1 MAMPFNSPL
10 MIDQELWSVGHV
22 LETQHTSFSR
32 YKLKVTFQWLEIEA
46 SHLKT
51 NLSGSFSLGLGQ
63 RSRIWAHN
71 WRQAAWLGNAHG
83 SHKHCLWNWWG
94 SQLQRWLLGC
104 WRSFWWGQTEQD
116 KGKSHSF
123 VLSRLVY
130 QSIGQSLWRHC
141 WYKYDVIVG
150 IGITSLPVIAQ
161 SIGSQHW
168 VHLQAKIAF
177 QAKSSAWNSVLFFRP
192 EFSSC
197 YFGPEF

>member
-83 SHKHCLWNWWG
+83 SHKHCLWNWG
-94 SQLQRWLLGC
+94 GIQLQRRLLGC
-104 WRSFWWGQTEQD
+104 GRSFWWGQTEQD
-116 KGKSHSF
+116 KGKSLSF
-123 VLSRLVY
+123 VLTKLIKGINLFRGLDKLFAILWKNPASFRTVMRGL
-130 QSIGQSLWRHC
+130 SLQCLMCRIFWGNLE
-141 WYKYDVIVG
+141 WLDL
-150 IGITSLPVIAQ
+150 TSNTVDL
-161 SIGSQHW
+161 SQHP
-168 VHLQAKIAF
+168 VG
-177 QAKSSAWNSVLFFRP
+177 NSFWI
-192 EFSSC
+192 
-197 YFGPEF
+197 Y